1 MRLSATMLNE
11 LVYDLSVIIPSVLR
25 LFSDWIGAPFVWAN
39 VSLAVEALRSFG
51 GPLPNPPDSEISP
64 AHAKVRRS
72 CMDGK
77 VDSIRRVY
85 WNLRSAYAMPKR
97 VRCFT
102 GAR

>member
-1 MRLSATMLNE
+1 MLKE
-11 LVYDLSVIIPSVLR
+11 LAYDLSVIIPSVLR
-25 LFSDWIGAPFVWAN
+25 LSSDWIGAPFVWAN

-51 GPLPNPPDSEISP
+51 GPLPNSPDPEICP
-64 AHAKVRRS
+64 AHVKVQRS
-72 CMDGK
+72 CMNGK

-97 VRCFT
+97 VRCFR